1 MPYSPLLIDP
11 ASTDNIGSYSM
22 APNGY
27 GWAQQN
33 SPFVYNGKLYMV
45 LYRATNAPAANDFSI
60 NVFVSSDKGSTW
72 AALDAAHAPVRG
84 TAGATG
90 GCYFDGGHTVTV
102 AWTDGSQLGA
112 TGTIHLQDFDLSA
125 GVWGAAYGAAG
136 SPVVNLVDQIYKRPD
151 GSLIA
156 LFNRTFAAGRVQGL
170 SAAVFSAGAWGAAFP
185 IDSNITAGNVS
196 DSRAATVMDASGN
209 LYVFTRCTDTATFST
224 HFWSFQIVNADNS
237 LGASH
242 NFATTDLDATVN
254 GNGNPVLIG
263 NQVVF
268 GAMTPLTGGQAAVV
282 VVGTP
287 LSAPVFTISPGID
300 PGSPFSA
307 GGTYYVPVLAA
318 SATTLY
324 GLIAITDTSG
334 LNTVL
339 SLRLGQTT
347 NLANPAAGWSWSEIY
362 NIASGPPSFNFVGQV
377 WNNRTLAIYNNNTQ
391 IFVTAG
397 AQIDAAAVQDTWFW
411 FGIFTGVAANFS
423 VTLHGVNRY
432 PRDNSSGPQVLVV
445 GPEPFRPLP
454 LRFKR

>member
-45 LYRATNAPAANDFSI
+45 LYRATNAAAANDFSI

-254 GNGNPVLIG
+254 GNGNPV
-263 NQVVF
+263 
-268 GAMTPLTGGQAAVV
+268 
-282 VVGTP
+282 
-287 LSAPVFTISPGID
+287 
-300 PGSPFSA
+300 
-307 GGTYYVPVLAA
+307 
-318 SATTLY
+318 
-324 GLIAITDTSG
+324 
-334 LNTVL
+334 
-339 SLRLGQTT
+339 
-347 NLANPAAGWSWSEIY
+347 
-362 NIASGPPSFNFVGQV
+362 
-377 WNNRTLAIYNNNTQ
+377 
-391 IFVTAG
+391 
-397 AQIDAAAVQDTWFW
+397 
-411 FGIFTGVAANFS
+411 
-423 VTLHGVNRY
+423 
-432 PRDNSSGPQVLVV
+432 
-445 GPEPFRPLP
+445 
-454 LRFKR
+454 